1 MNFADKSPNPGDVLA
16 VKHGD
21 GKYFFLEA
29 VKGKKNALKFLCQG
43 EMLELRQGEFV
54 SNGYHPRLSESWV
67 KKTPTLVESLEI
79 VRKSQKKDAP
89 PSELLQRVSIE
100 DVELVTCLPEF
111 ENMVQENPAQW
122 CDGTGPHDEP
132 LNEIDQ
138 NLLTAGELIALS
150 KGYRGVCLLQTSF
163 PIDTAETRLP
173 LLRPFVLTLLRNMVE
188 SKDLVVYPSS
198 AAGGAATSLV
208 ISAKRQPFKAWGAY
222 LASIGAQASVVAE
235 SEFYKLVIGRMMGY
249 KEENIEHHITSNG
262 GLLTP
267 KIRNLVDLEMKELS
281 DANPSIPWQ

>member
-1 MNFADKSPNPGDVLA
+1 MNILDVNPTPGDLLA
-16 VKHGD
+16 VQHRD
-21 GKYFFLEA
+21 GNYLFLEA

-43 EMLELRQGEFV
+43 ELLELRQGEFV
-54 SNGYHPRLSESWV
+54 SNGYYPRLSESWV

-79 VRKSQKKDAP
+79 VRKLQKGNAS
-89 PSELLQRVSIE
+89 PSELLQRSSIE

-111 ENMVQENPAQW
+111 EKMVQQNPAQW

-138 NLLTAGELIALS
+138 NMLTAGELIALS

-163 PIDTAETRLP
+163 PIDTTETRLP
-173 LLRPFVLTLLRNMVE
+173 MLRPFVLTLLRNMVE
-188 SKDLVVYPSS
+188 SKDLLIFPSS
-198 AAGGAATSLV
+198 AAKGAATSLV
-208 ISAKRQPFKAWGAY
+208 ISAKRQPFKAWGTY

-235 SEFYKLVIGRMMGY
+235 SEFYKLMIGRMMGY
-249 KEENIEHHITSNG
+249 KEENIEHHIVSNG
-262 GLLTP
+262 GILTP

-281 DANPSIPWQ
+281 DANPSIPWR